1 MLKIVIIKTL
11 EMEGQIKHIAL
22 WETVC
27 HVVL

>member
-1 MLKIVIIKTL
+1 MLKILIIKTL
-11 EMEGQIKHIAL
+11 EMEDQVNHIAL